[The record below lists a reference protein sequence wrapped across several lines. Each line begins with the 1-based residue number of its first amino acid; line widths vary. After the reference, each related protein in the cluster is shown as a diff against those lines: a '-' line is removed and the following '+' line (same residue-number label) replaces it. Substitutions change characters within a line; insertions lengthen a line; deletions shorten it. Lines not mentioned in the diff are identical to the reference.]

1 MSCLVLSASTVMRVI
16 HLAKI
21 IVLWYRDSTGTAGV
35 QNTVEET
42 NKRMVEARSSVLID
56 SVT

>member
-1 MSCLVLSASTVMRVI
+1 MHVI

-21 IVLWYRDSTGTAGV
+21 IVLWYRDCTGTAGV

-42 NKRMVEARSSVLID
+42 KEWLKLG
-56 SVT
+56 